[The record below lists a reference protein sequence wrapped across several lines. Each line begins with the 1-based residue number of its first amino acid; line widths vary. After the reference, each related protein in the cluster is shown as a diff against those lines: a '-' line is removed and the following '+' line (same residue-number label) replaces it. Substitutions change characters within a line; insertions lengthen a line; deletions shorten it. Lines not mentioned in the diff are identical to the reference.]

1 MAHFI
6 DRFNTENRR
15 SLKVTPEAMKVLTS
29 CYWPGNVREL
39 ENCVERT
46 ATMVSGETIR
56 DLAFPCRQ
64 NRCLT
69 QTLHF
74 IDKADAVAQ
83 ALSGSPDTP
92 AGQVRGR
99 EATKWFIDRDAGREL
114 PWFEC
119 DW

>member
-1 MAHFI
+1 MGSNPAARQAALNAI
-6 DRFNTENRR
+6 KSLRR
-15 SLKVTPEAMKVLTS
+15 
-29 CYWPGNVREL
+29 
-39 ENCVERT
+39 
-46 ATMVSGETIR
+46 
-56 DLAFPCRQ
+56 
-64 NRCLT
+64 
-69 QTLHF
+69 
-74 IDKADAVAQ
+74 KADAVAQ